1 MSRSVLGRESLSRRI
16 RCNRML
22 VLALVSALLA
32 GCAPTSSQLMGSL
45 VIDESLSSKAKKS
58 RVEVIVLH
66 YTASNTPIAK
76 LTLTQEEVSAHYLV
90 TDDSPPVIYRL
101 VPETYSAWHAG
112 ESSWYGKSALNS
124 NSIGIEIVHPGW
136 AKNSTG
142 ELGPTYPND
151 QIDTVIKLV
160 KDIAKRYQITP
171 ENIVGHSDVAPSRKL
186 DPGPAFPWKQLAEAG
201 LGRWFNET
209 QANQNLQKFN
219 TRGIPDAR
227 WFQTELKRVGYG
239 VTETGV
245 LDGQTKA
252 AINAFQLHYRPSQ
265 VSGLPDAETAARL
278 LALPTAGTGLNF

>member
-1 MSRSVLGRESLSRRI
+1 M
-16 RCNRML
+16 
-22 VLALVSALLA
+22 
-32 GCAPTSSQLMGSL
+32 
-45 VIDESLSSKAKKS
+45 
-58 RVEVIVLH
+58 
-66 YTASNTPIAK
+66 
-76 LTLTQEEVSAHYLV
+76 
-90 TDDSPPVIYRL
+90 
-101 VPETYSAWHAG
+101 
-112 ESSWYGKSALNS
+112 
-124 NSIGIEIVHPGW
+124 
-136 AKNSTG
+136 
-142 ELGPTYPND
+142 
-151 QIDTVIKLV
+151 VIKLV

-219 TRGIPDAR
+219 TRSIPDAR